1 MCVNDW
7 CGSRQVPSLS
17 WEVGWWNWLVRI
29 LLVIRKNQ
37 SSMCVR
43 VFELSDPWVSALTHS
58 DRPDLHKNISKP
70 LSLLVARVN
79 PSVKDK
85 EVPHSTMKITLFYKI
100 LWLNLTKD
108 SLFKAWDD
116 LWFLHSKWQIIFNSL
131 IKTHLEQN
139 QIDVIQLRSVC
150 TFPYLPKN
158 TSDQPTGLTV
168 RLAGASVDTNLSQQR
183 HHGRIPIL
191 LISLLPTSPTNTQF
205 KCFIGI

>member
-1 MCVNDW
+1 MIDIINI
-7 CGSRQVPSLS
+7 R
-17 WEVGWWNWLVRI
+17 EIIWLG
-29 LLVIRKNQ
+29 NQ
-37 SSMCVR
+37 
-43 VFELSDPWVSALTHS
+43 
-58 DRPDLHKNISKP
+58 LHKNISKP

-85 EVPHSTMKITLFYKI
+85 EVPHSTMKISLFYKI

-139 QIDVIQLRSVC
+139 QIDVIQLRTAC

-168 RLAGASVDTNLSQQR
+168 RLPGLQLTQISHSSDTM
-183 HHGRIPIL
+183 GGF
-191 LISLLPTSPTNTQF
+191 QF
-205 KCFIGI
+205 S